1 MEYMYETQKSTLEHI
16 TTITPYSTGQYMVID
31 TSTRRNLEL
40 VETMREKQKRG
51 TLLWV
56 LDKTK
61 TAMGARLLRNYI
73 EQPLIH
79 KNEILRRQDAVE
91 ELNMNYISREEICE
105 YLNPVYDLERLIG
118 RISYK
123 TANPRDLL
131 AFKTSLEMLP
141 YIKKLLGEF
150 QSDLLKELETLYAK
164 SGNQLCV
171 LYGRPD
177 LEKELLLKTF
187 LQNKKAFYYRARY
200 ASPESQKQMMA
211 EALEEKLQVRL
222 QKYDYE

>member
-1 MEYMYETQKSTLEHI
+1 MCIRDSI
-16 TTITPYSTGQYMVID
+16 TGITPYSTGQYMVID

-61 TAMGARLLRNYI
+61 TAMGARLLRNYS

-79 KNEILRRQDAVE
+79 KQEILGRQDAVE

-150 QSDLLKELETLYAK
+150 RADLLKELEKQLDTLEDIYELIGKAIVDDPPITIRER
-164 SGNQLCV
+164 CV
-171 LYGRPD
+171 
-177 LEKELLLKTF
+177 
-187 LQNKKAFYYRARY
+187 
-200 ASPESQKQMMA
+200 
-211 EALEEKLQVRL
+211 
-222 QKYDYE
+222 

>member
-1 MEYMYETQKSTLEHI
+1 MKS
-16 TTITPYSTGQYMVID
+16 
-31 TSTRRNLEL
+31 RREEL
-40 VETMREKQKRG
+40 FCGCWIRPRQ
-51 TLLWV
+51 LW
-56 LDKTK
+56 
-61 TAMGARLLRNYI
+61 GARLLRNYI

-141 YIKKLLGEF
+141 YIK
-150 QSDLLKELETLYAK
+150 S
-164 SGNQLCV
+164 C
-171 LYGRPD
+171 
-177 LEKELLLKTF
+177 
-187 LQNKKAFYYRARY
+187 
-200 ASPESQKQMMA
+200 
-211 EALEEKLQVRL
+211 
-222 QKYDYE
+222 